1 MKKLLF
7 SVAFAAM
14 ILLMGSCRSSKE
26 VAYLQNIDSIS
37 LDASRGLYDAR
48 IMPKD
53 LLTITVLTTD
63 PAASAP
69 FNLTVSNTVGTSG
82 QLSSSSQSLQ
92 GYLVDNSGYIN
103 FPIIG
108 KVHVAGLTK
117 NECENLIKSKVQPYL
132 SKSENPIVT
141 VRMSSY
147 RITLLGEVS
156 SPGQKQIATE
166 KVNLLEA
173 IALGGDLTIYGRRD
187 NVLLIR
193 EDATGAKKH
202 IRINLTDANLINS
215 PYFYLQQNDIIYVE
229 PNDVKKKNSDI
240 GQSTTMW
247 FSFIGI
253 ATSLASLIVSVL
265 RK

>member
-1 MKKLLF
+1 
-7 SVAFAAM
+7 M

-69 FNLTVSNTVGTSG
+69 FNLSVSNTV
-82 QLSSSSQSLQ
+82 Q

-147 RITLLGEVS
+147 RITLLGEVG

-215 PYFYLQQNDIIYVE
+215 PYFYLQQNDIISYRE
-229 PNDVKKKNSDI
+229 RTEEIRLD
-240 GQSTTMW
+240 
-247 FSFIGI
+247 
-253 ATSLASLIVSVL
+253 
-265 RK
+265 